1 DQEPHTVPNDEIV
14 GLVRELLA
22 GAPAGVS
29 LDALANAL
37 RERGFSRPP
46 GSPRLITRLR
56 RIKELDVSRSGTIR
70 LVDNGADLSVP
81 GGAAV
86 AHDAARSVV
95 EPSGVAQGGEGE
107 RGPGGGAAPGE
118 PGGPAPPDRA
128 PQAAPRRTSP
138 AGSSQQRRGVGG
150 SVARNR
156 LTAPGRHG
164 SRHAE
169 ALPALGG
176 DHLRVPGRIPD
187 DVDVRIADAR
197 KREQLVACVGSDR

>member
-86 AHDAARSVV
+86 VRDASGSGV
-95 EPSGVAQGGEGE
+95 EPARVRA
-107 RGPGGGAAPGE
+107 GA
-118 PGGPAPPDRA
+118 
-128 PQAAPRRTSP
+128 
-138 AGSSQQRRGVGG
+138 V
-150 SVARNR
+150 
-156 LTAPGRHG
+156 
-164 SRHAE
+164 
-169 ALPALGG
+169 
-176 DHLRVPGRIPD
+176 
-187 DVDVRIADAR
+187 
-197 KREQLVACVGSDR
+197 